1 MMSSIIVD
9 EEDSEEAAAAAE
21 SSKPRMSI
29 PDEPSS
35 SCSSILA
42 APEHDRRMIASSLI
56 TDLHAHHHDHVH
68 SSDPNLL
75 LPPSLLPPAAVS
87 DLLLREDSCL
97 SIHGHNPRRSR
108 SRGVATSWRPPVACS
123 SCSRSRSYDVAAA
136 CMQPPPP
143 LRPLVQWSSLPS
155 VAAIASCNSAAAARS
170 SSFLW
175 DHDQHS
181 APRPIPRAAAV
192 PTQVISVTPFPS
204 LSVSTTTRL
213 SALFHSLQGSSS
225 SSSSSSGG
233 SSSSSTPQYSSSSP
247 LQLSSQSAFSY
258 MTSMSSSEAT
268 ILMRP
273 SSRSSSHTAKKL
285 ATCRHQLLQAAATAS
300 SSGDQTFAVPTLAEP
315 RAAENNILEEDCFKQ
330 QAVQQQQQH
339 GPTLLQ
345 EEEEESEQCRDD
357 GRELEGGGGEA
368 VENSFHPSEFGDLIA
383 ESPTPGAT
391 SMRAVAQ
398 TLDPGSSI
406 PIAAASPGAENN
418 AAAAAAE
425 VLAHDDDDDVI
436 FAAAAENCRRRSC
449 CCHGFLQSQI
459 PAPCESPESTSSWLQ
474 QQRTLHCVLETTTSG
489 PMSAAE
495 LLNLHS
501 SSSSS
506 AAAAADIVV
515 SSSSSV
521 SEFCSSQIIQGSL
534 DQQEHVQQSHGSAT
548 HELDKQLVIN
558 VAAISDD
565 NNNNQTFPHS
575 SQQQQ
580 QQQSLAGRVK
590 GQWGCAEDRIVSKL
604 VKRYGTRRWSL
615 ISTFLAN
622 RSGKQ
627 CRERW
632 VNHLQ
637 PNIRKECWT
646 SEEEELLVH
655 AHSTFGNRWSAIA
668 KMLPGRTDNSIKNH
682 WHAALR
688 KKDRHGQQMRPPSVL
703 REYIQKK
710 TAGGSSRIISNS
722 SSFSKRGATTLL
734 ATTAAGAAAVL
745 TSVDA
750 DVDDDDDDDDA
761 HELSTTPSWPPN
773 EASSAT
779 TFKDFVDIKSSTNII
794 QRSY

>member
-1 MMSSIIVD
+1 MSSIIVD
-9 EEDSEEAAAAAE
+9 EEDSEEAAAAE

-42 APEHDRRMIASSLI
+42 APERDRRMIASSLI
-56 TDLHAHHHDHVH
+56 IDLQAHHHDHVH
-68 SSDPNLL
+68 SPDPNLL
-75 LPPSLLPPAAVS
+75 LPPSLFPPAAVS
-87 DLLLREDSCL
+87 DLPLREDSCL

-108 SRGVATSWRPPVACS
+108 SRGVTTSWRPPVACS

-143 LRPLVQWSSLPS
+143 PRPLVQWSSLPS
-155 VAAIASCNSAAAARS
+155 VAAIASCNSAAAARG

-181 APRPIPRAAAV
+181 APRPIPRAAVAV

-225 SSSSSSGG
+225 SASSGG
-233 SSSSSTPQYSSSSP
+233 SSSSSSTPQYSSSPP
-247 LQLSSQSAFSY
+247 LQLSSQSAFSC

-285 ATCRHQLLQAAATAS
+285 ATCRHQMLQAAATAS
-300 SSGDQTFAVPTLAEP
+300 SSGDQTSAVPTLAEP
-315 RAAENNILEEDCFKQ
+315 RAAENNILEEDCLKQ
-330 QAVQQQQQH
+330 QAVQQQQQQQH
-339 GPTLLQ
+339 GPTFLQ
-345 EEEEESEQCRDD
+345 EEEESEQCRDD
-357 GRELEGGGGEA
+357 GLELEGRGAEA

-391 SMRAVAQ
+391 SMRAVGQ

-418 AAAAAAE
+418 AATAAAG
-425 VLAHDDDDDVI
+425 VLAHDDYDDDVI
-436 FAAAAENCRRRSC
+436 FAAAAANCRRRSS

-501 SSSSS
+501 SSSS

-534 DQQEHVQQSHGSAT
+534 DQQEHVQQSYGSAS

-558 VAAISDD
+558 VAATSDDD
-565 NNNNQTFPHS
+565 NNNKTFPNS
-575 SQQQQ
+575 SQQQ

-615 ISTFLAN
+615 ISTFLASESVSFCIN
-622 RSGKQ
+622 LLTAMLSLSSSSSPSSSSSSSSVSLGFFFLVFGFEFLQ
-627 CRERW
+627 REFLC
-632 VNHLQ
+632 VCFVEGFL
-637 PNIRKECWT
+637 
-646 SEEEELLVH
+646 
-655 AHSTFGNRWSAIA
+655 
-668 KMLPGRTDNSIKNH
+668 TD
-682 WHAALR
+682 L
-688 KKDRHGQQMRPPSVL
+688 MSVL
-703 REYIQKK
+703 ESPDN
-710 TAGGSSRIISNS
+710 T
-722 SSFSKRGATTLL
+722 
-734 ATTAAGAAAVL
+734 VL
-745 TSVDA
+745 VSMYKVSCNA
-750 DVDDDDDDDDA
+750 M
-761 HELSTTPSWPPN
+761 
-773 EASSAT
+773 
-779 TFKDFVDIKSSTNII
+779 K
-794 QRSY
+794 

>member
-1 MMSSIIVD
+1 MSSIIVD
-9 EEDSEEAAAAAE
+9 DEDSEEAAAAAE

-35 SCSSILA
+35 CSSILA

-56 TDLHAHHHDHVH
+56 IDLQAHHHDHVH
-68 SSDPNLL
+68 SPDPNLL
-75 LPPSLLPPAAVS
+75 LPPSLLPPAVVS

-97 SIHGHNPRRSR
+97 TIQGHNPRRSR
-108 SRGVATSWRPPVACS
+108 SRGVRTSWRPPVACS

-143 LRPLVQWSSLPS
+143 PRPLVQWSSLPS

-225 SSSSSSGG
+225 SSSSGGSSSSSS
-233 SSSSSTPQYSSSSP
+233 SSSSSTPQYSPSSP

-285 ATCRHQLLQAAATAS
+285 ATCRHQILQAAATAS
-300 SSGDQTFAVPTLAEP
+300 SSRDQTSAVPTLAEP
-315 RAAENNILEEDCFKQ
+315 RPAENNTLEEDCFKQ
-330 QAVQQQQQH
+330 QAVQQH

-345 EEEEESEQCRDD
+345 EEEEEESEQCRDD
-357 GRELEGGGGEA
+357 GRELEAGGGEA
-368 VENSFHPSEFGDLIA
+368 VENSFHPSEFVDLIA

-391 SMRAVAQ
+391 SMCAVGQ
-398 TLDPGSSI
+398 ILDPGRSI

-418 AAAAAAE
+418 AAAAAAG
-425 VLAHDDDDDVI
+425 VLAHDDDNDDVI
-436 FAAAAENCRRRSC
+436 FAAAAANSRRRSC

-459 PAPCESPESTSSWLQ
+459 PAPCKSPESTSSWLQ

-501 SSSSS
+501 SSSSA

-558 VAAISDD
+558 VAATSDD
-565 NNNNQTFPHS
+565 NDNNKTFPHS

-615 ISTFLAN
+615 ISTFLA
-622 RSGKQ
+622 
-627 CRERW
+627 
-632 VNHLQ
+632 
-637 PNIRKECWT
+637 
-646 SEEEELLVH
+646 SESVSFCIILLT
-655 AHSTFGNRWSAIA
+655 A
-668 KMLPGRTDNSIKNH
+668 MLS
-682 WHAALR
+682 L
-688 KKDRHGQQMRPPSVL
+688 
-703 REYIQKK
+703 
-710 TAGGSSRIISNS
+710 S
-722 SSFSKRGATTLL
+722 SS
-734 ATTAAGAAAVL
+734 
-745 TSVDA
+745 
-750 DVDDDDDDDDA
+750 
-761 HELSTTPSWPPN
+761 
-773 EASSAT
+773 
-779 TFKDFVDIKSSTNII
+779 
-794 QRSY
+794 

>member
-9 EEDSEEAAAAAE
+9 EEDSEEAAAAE

-42 APEHDRRMIASSLI
+42 APERDLRMIASSLI
-56 TDLHAHHHDHVH
+56 IDLQAHHHDHVH
-68 SSDPNLL
+68 SPDPNLL

-87 DLLLREDSCL
+87 DLPLREDSCL

-108 SRGVATSWRPPVACS
+108 SRGVTTSWRPPVACS

-143 LRPLVQWSSLPS
+143 RPLVQWSSLPS

-181 APRPIPRAAAV
+181 ASRPIPRAAVAV

-225 SSSSSSGG
+225 SSSSGGSS

-285 ATCRHQLLQAAATAS
+285 ATCRHQMLQAAATAS
-300 SSGDQTFAVPTLAEP
+300 SSGDQTSAVPTLAEP

-330 QAVQQQQQH
+330 QAVQQQH

-345 EEEEESEQCRDD
+345 EEEESEQCRDD

-391 SMRAVAQ
+391 SMRAVGQA
-398 TLDPGSSI
+398 LDPGSSI

-418 AAAAAAE
+418 AAAAAAG
-425 VLAHDDDDDVI
+425 VLGHDDDDVI
-436 FAAAAENCRRRSC
+436 FAAAAAANCRRRSC
-449 CCHGFLQSQI
+449 CCLGFLQSQI

-506 AAAAADIVV
+506 AAAAAADIVV
-515 SSSSSV
+515 NSSSSL

-534 DQQEHVQQSHGSAT
+534 DQQEHVQQSHGSPT
-548 HELDKQLVIN
+548 HELDKQLGIN
-558 VAAISDD
+558 VAATSDD
-565 NNNNQTFPHS
+565 NNNKNFPHS
-575 SQQQQ
+575 SQQ

-722 SSFSKRGATTLL
+722 SFSKRGATSLV
-734 ATTAAGAAAVL
+734 ATAAAGAAVL

-750 DVDDDDDDDDA
+750 DVDDDDDDA
-761 HELSTTPSWPPN
+761 HELSTPSWPPN

>member
-1 MMSSIIVD
+1 MSSIIVD
-9 EEDSEEAAAAAE
+9 EEDSEEAAAAE

-29 PDEPSS
+29 PDKPSS

-42 APEHDRRMIASSLI
+42 APERDRRMIASSLI
-56 TDLHAHHHDHVH
+56 IDLQAHHHDHVH
-68 SSDPNLL
+68 SPDPNLP

-87 DLLLREDSCL
+87 DLPLREDSCL

-108 SRGVATSWRPPVACS
+108 SRGVTTSWRPPVACS

-143 LRPLVQWSSLPS
+143 PRPLVQWSSLPS

-181 APRPIPRAAAV
+181 APRPIPRAAV

-204 LSVSTTTRL
+204 LSVSTATRL

-225 SSSSSSGG
+225 SSSSGGSSSSS

-268 ILMRP
+268 VLMRP
-273 SSRSSSHTAKKL
+273 CSRPSSHTAKKL
-285 ATCRHQLLQAAATAS
+285 ATCRHQILQAAATAS
-300 SSGDQTFAVPTLAEP
+300 SSRDQTSAVPTLAEP

-330 QAVQQQQQH
+330 QAVQQQH

-345 EEEEESEQCRDD
+345 EEDEEESEHYRDD

-391 SMRAVAQ
+391 SMRAVGQ

-418 AAAAAAE
+418 AAEAAAG

-436 FAAAAENCRRRSC
+436 FAAAAANCRRRSC

-459 PAPCESPESTSSWLQ
+459 PAPCESPESTSSWLR

-495 LLNLHS
+495 PLNLHS

-506 AAAAADIVV
+506 SAAAAAADIVV

-548 HELDKQLVIN
+548 QELDKQLVIN
-558 VAAISDD
+558 VAATSDD
-565 NNNNQTFPHS
+565 NNNNKTFPHS
-575 SQQQQ
+575 SQQQQQ

-615 ISTFLAN
+615 ISTFLA
-622 RSGKQ
+622 
-627 CRERW
+627 
-632 VNHLQ
+632 
-637 PNIRKECWT
+637 
-646 SEEEELLVH
+646 SESVSFCIILLT
-655 AHSTFGNRWSAIA
+655 A
-668 KMLPGRTDNSIKNH
+668 MLS
-682 WHAALR
+682 L
-688 KKDRHGQQMRPPSVL
+688 
-703 REYIQKK
+703 
-710 TAGGSSRIISNS
+710 S
-722 SSFSKRGATTLL
+722 SSSSPSSSSSSSSSSVSLVFFSPLVFGFEFLHGKFLCVCVSLKG
-734 ATTAAGAAAVL
+734 
-745 TSVDA
+745 S
-750 DVDDDDDDDDA
+750 
-761 HELSTTPSWPPN
+761 
-773 EASSAT
+773 
-779 TFKDFVDIKSSTNII
+779 
-794 QRSY
+794 